1 MEVYREILPESY
13 LLILADDVLPST
25 DYKDDALDR
34 ALSRAARS
42 GKSSVWVD
50 CSHLHH
56 LPSDAAELL
65 TYYYHK
71 LTKHGMS
78 LILCH
83 LSAETQQELLALA
96 PTLSVPI
103 VRTLLDAEKYCQHHH
118 HSNVRRKHSDAA

>member
-13 LLILADDVLPST
+13 LLILADDVPTAPDLV
-25 DYKDDALDR
+25 DDDALDR
-34 ALSRAARS
+34 GLSRAARS

-71 LTKHGMS
+71 LSKHGMH
-78 LILCH
+78 LVLCH
-83 LSAETQQELLALA
+83 LSTAAQQELLALA
-96 PTLSVPI
+96 PSLSVPI
-103 VRTLLDAEKYCQHHH
+103 VPTLLDAEKYCQQHTLQPL
-118 HSNVRRKHSDAA
+118 SSDAA

>member
-13 LLILADDVLPST
+13 LLILADDVLSP
-25 DYKDDALDR
+25 DEQEDDALDR

-65 TYYYHK
+65 SYYYHK
-71 LTKHGMS
+71 LSKHGMS

-83 LSAETQQELLALA
+83 LSDFTRQELQALVPA
-96 PTLSVPI
+96 LNVPI
-103 VRTLLDAEKYCQHHH
+103 VPTLLDAERYCQQPMNLH
-118 HSNVRRKHSDAA
+118 RAQPDAA

>member
-13 LLILADDVLPST
+13 LLILADDVPVSPENE
-25 DYKDDALDR
+25 DDALDR

-71 LTKHGMS
+71 LSKHGMS
-78 LILCH
+78 LVLCH
-83 LSAETQQELLALA
+83 LSDGIRLELTALA
-96 PTLSVPI
+96 PSLSIPI
-103 VRTLLDAEKYCQHHH
+103 VPTLLDAETYCRQLV
-118 HSNVRRKHSDAA
+118 NQRDTQTDAA

>member
-13 LLILADDVLPST
+13 LLILANDVPASP
-25 DYKDDALDR
+25 DHADDALDR

-71 LTKHGMS
+71 LHKHGMN
-78 LILCH
+78 LVLCH
-83 LSAETQQELLALA
+83 LSDTVQQELAALA
-96 PTLSVPI
+96 PTLHVPI
-103 VRTLLDAEKYCQHHH
+103 VPTLLDAEKYCQQHVNMRG
-118 HSNVRRKHSDAA
+118 SHSDAA

>member
-13 LLILADDVLPST
+13 LLILADDVPT
-25 DYKDDALDR
+25 DTDPEDDALDR

-71 LTKHGMS
+71 LSKHGMN
-78 LILCH
+78 LVLCH
-83 LSAETQQELLALA
+83 LSDDARQELASLA
-96 PTLSVPI
+96 PSLSVPI
-103 VRTLLDAEKYCQHHH
+103 VPTLLDAEKYCRQHLLH
-118 HSNVRRKHSDAA
+118 NTRSDAA

>member
-13 LLILADDVLPST
+13 LLILADDVPTSP
-25 DYKDDALDR
+25 DHEDDALDR

-56 LPSDAAELL
+56 LPSDSAELL

-71 LTKHGMS
+71 LSKHGMS
-78 LILCH
+78 LVLCH
-83 LSAETQQELLALA
+83 LNDTVRQELTVLTPSLN
-96 PTLSVPI
+96 LPI
-103 VRTLLDAEKYCQHHH
+103 VPTLLDAEKYCQQHVNLR
-118 HSNVRRKHSDAA
+118 SSQSDAA